1 MEQIEHD
8 EGIEI
13 LAKSVKQAA
22 MALSP
27 KEKRVR
33 YLEERPDYTDVIR
46 VQDLDMLNCWY
57 GFIYTN
63 NLSAYTLEE
72 EMKPILEGLQVIYP
86 QYTGDK
92 LDL

>member
-1 MEQIEHD
+1 MT
-8 EGIEI
+8 
-13 LAKSVKQAA
+13 
-22 MALSP
+22 LSP
-27 KEKRVR
+27 KEKKVR

-86 QYTGDK
+86 
-92 LDL
+92 